1 MDGADRAGQAEP
13 AAGGLARTGCA
24 VPPRKGLP
32 RAMNGMS
39 SPGGHAL
46 SRASCSPAYSCDV
59 AGRRREAVR
68 TRCCPRR
75 SRTPWAQLKGS
86 CLEAPFPECCHR
98 HGRPS
103 SGGHHP
109 AGGCAPPCIRRP
121 RGMRRLF
128 ALWGSWAK
136 FATDRIQLARQHRKR
151 FCLQIKPFAALLR
164 LFLYK
169 LGHLVL

>member
-59 AGRRREAVR
+59 DG
-68 TRCCPRR
+68 
-75 SRTPWAQLKGS
+75 
-86 CLEAPFPECCHR
+86 PE
-98 HGRPS
+98 
-103 SGGHHP
+103 
-109 AGGCAPPCIRRP
+109 
-121 RGMRRLF
+121 L
-128 ALWGSWAK
+128 
-136 FATDRIQLARQHRKR
+136 
-151 FCLQIKPFAALLR
+151 AALTVWTGGKAVGYGDHVLR
-164 LFLYK
+164 
-169 LGHLVL
+169 V